1 MSNSS
6 DTITI
11 NAVVDISATA
21 LQDIVKMAKQLTG
34 PNEKGVYRVDTADAV
49 SALISGFLRDADFET
64 YVKDEKNYNL

>member
-21 LQDIVKMAKQLTG
+21 LQDIVKKAKCGQCLDIRLF
-34 PNEKGVYRVDTADAV
+34 KRQ
-49 SALISGFLRDADFET
+49 
-64 YVKDEKNYNL
+64 